1 MSFAS
6 GVKAELC
13 TAAIREKS
21 SAVAECYGVLLY
33 CNTFTPREIR
43 IITGSGELAARLPRL
58 FRRAFGLTF
67 DLLPPED
74 ARGKRSFA
82 FTDGEKI
89 ARVFRAFGSEPGE
102 ALSLHINLAV
112 LEEEGCKNAFIR
124 GAFLAGGSITDP
136 DKRYHLELLTPH
148 RSVSRECYSLLL
160 EMGFEPRESQRSGS
174 YLVYFKQS
182 QAIED
187 FFTAIGAPVYA
198 MDIMSAAV
206 EKDMRNT
213 VNRKVNCD
221 SANTDKIVAA
231 AQEQLT
237 AIRRIEA
244 EYGLDAL
251 PEGLQQAAL
260 LRIVNPE
267 SSLAELAQLSD
278 PPVSKSC
285 LSHRLKKLME
295 YRGE

>member
-1 MSFAS
+1 VSFAS

-187 FFTAIGAPVYA
+187 FFTAIGAPVSA

-221 SANTDKIVAA
+221 SANADKIVAA

>member
-1 MSFAS
+1 MSFSSEA
-6 GVKAELC
+6 KAELC
-13 TAAIREKS
+13 QQRPDKKC
-21 SAVAECYGVLLY
+21 SALAESYGVLLY

-187 FFTAIGAPVYA
+187 FFTAIGAPVSA

-221 SANTDKIVAA
+221 SANADKIVAA

>member
-187 FFTAIGAPVYA
+187 FFTAIGAPVSA

-221 SANTDKIVAA
+221 SANADKIVAA